1 MARGKVLQEDDE
13 IETLPSEAKRGES
26 VTADLPKTG
35 TPRTP
40 SLSQKRSKQKGS
52 DKSKNL
58 GNTRTKICINII
70 DFPSALQ
77 YSKLC

>member
-52 DKSKNL
+52 DL
-58 GNTRTKICINII
+58 GFWLFFFKATLEHQEGRKKT
-70 DFPSALQ
+70 
-77 YSKLC
+77 